1 MPGQILSEASADFGQ
16 AVRPALRPASRRS
29 DGTRSGV
36 CSAQRSQALL
46 LTLTEQL
53 LKSRINSVP
62 ARLLTLSTLALAT
75 GAVFAQAAPPTKA
88 PDAAGGG
95 YQLPT
100 LRVDAKQGSDY
111 APAVSSSATKTAAAL
126 RDVPQAVNVVSE
138 ELIRDQAAH
147 SLQDVLQNVPGVG
160 MSSGDGQRDQVTIRG
175 FTAIA
180 DQFIDGIRDDALY
193 FRDLSN
199 IERVEVIK
207 GPAAVLYG
215 RGSSGGLINRVTKK
229 PQAGSFGELTLNLGS
244 HDLKRIALDANVQAA
259 DGVSLRVTGAH
270 EDSGS
275 YRDQGFLR
283 RTAVAPSLAA
293 KLGASTQLLVQA
305 EHATDTRITDFGI
318 PSLNGRPVDV
328 APSTYYG
335 SGNARR
341 DDTSSSRVSALTV
354 TLDHRF
360 SESLSLHN
368 VTRRYSY
375 DLDRKNTP
383 PSGTVDAATMTVSR
397 SRGLVMREEDGW
409 FNQTELSLRQMM
421 AGLQHDWL
429 AGVEIGRQNKDQNFI
444 SQNNI
449 DRVSLLNPGGVVP
462 QAFSAATLAAANPA
476 HSVFDVVGVYLQD
489 QLTLSPQWKALL
501 GLRYDVFDQS
511 TSLVRTGASLS
522 RKDKTWSP
530 RAGLVWQPS
539 AWASHYLSVS
549 KSYQPSGENFA
560 LAANNASN
568 DPEQTRNVEVG
579 SKLDLLDGALAV
591 TASLFNL
598 ERTGIKTNDPTNPS
612 VLINV
617 GEQRTRGLELTANG
631 HLPHGWAVSASYAY
645 LDGRIT
651 RSNAT
656 QASPQTPVVQ
666 IPLQGKRPSLTPRHS
681 ASLWAVKQMDHGFS
695 AGGGLRYSADR
706 YASASNAVVLPGY
719 VTVDLAAYY
728 RSRAVDLALNLKN
741 ATNRRYIVSGHGAND
756 NLLVPAAPR
765 AVELSATYRF

>member
-1 MPGQILSEASADFGQ
+1 MRI
-16 AVRPALRPASRRS
+16 RS
-29 DGTRSGV
+29 SFPR
-36 CSAQRSQALL
+36 L
-46 LTLTEQL
+46 LTLT
-53 LKSRINSVP
+53 
-62 ARLLTLSTLALAT
+62 ALAT
-75 GAVFAQAAPPTKA
+75 AVGAACAQAAPP
-88 PDAAGGG
+88 AAEPEGSGTG
-95 YQLPT
+95 NQLPT
-100 LRVDAKQGSDY
+100 VRVKASRGSDY
-111 APAVSSSATKTAAAL
+111 APAVTSSATKTAAAL
-126 RDVPQAVNVVSE
+126 RDVPQAVNVIPE

-160 MSSGDGQRDQVTIRG
+160 LSSGDGQRDQVTIRG

-229 PQAGSFGELTLNLGS
+229 PQPGSFGELTLNLGS
-244 HDLKRIALDANVQAA
+244 HDLKRVALDANGQAG
-259 DGVSLRVTGAH
+259 DGIAVRVTGAH

-275 YRDQGFLR
+275 YRDQGFVR
-283 RTAVAPSLAA
+283 RTSIAPSLAA
-293 KLGASTQLLVQA
+293 KLGANTQLLVQA
-305 EHATDTRITDFGI
+305 EHATDKRITDFGI
-318 PSLNGRPVDV
+318 PSYNGRPVDV
-328 APSTYYG
+328 APGTYYG

-341 DDTSSSRVSALTV
+341 DDTSSSRVSSLTF
-354 TLDHRF
+354 TFDHRF
-360 SESLSLHN
+360 SDSLSLHN
-368 VTRRYSY
+368 VTRRYTY
-375 DLDRKNTP
+375 DLDRNNTQ
-383 PSGTVDAATMTVSR
+383 PSGTVDTATMTVSR
-397 SRGLVMREEDGW
+397 SRGHVTREEDGW
-409 FNQTELSLRQMM
+409 FNQTELSLRQTL

-444 SQNNI
+444 TQNNI
-449 DRVSLLNPGGVVP
+449 DSVSLFNPGSVVP
-462 QAFSAATLAAANPA
+462 PAMSAAVLAAANPA

-489 QLTLSPQWKALL
+489 QLTLSPRWKALL
-501 GLRYDVFDQS
+501 GLRYDAFDQK
-511 TSLVRTGASLS
+511 TSFARTGVPLS

-539 AWASHYLSVS
+539 DWTSYYLSVS

-568 DPEQTRNVEVG
+568 DPEQTRNIEIG
-579 SKLDLLDGALAV
+579 SKLDLFDGALAV

-598 ERTGIKTNDPTNPS
+598 ERTGIKTNDLANPS

-617 GEQRTRGLELTANG
+617 GEQRTRGLELTASG
-631 HLPHGWAVSASYAY
+631 RLPGGWDLSAGYAY

-651 RSNAT
+651 RSNAK

-681 ASLWAVKQMDHGFS
+681 ASLWAVKQLGGGFG

-706 YASASNAVVLPGY
+706 YASPSNAVVLPSY
-719 VTVDLAAYY
+719 LTADLAGYY
-728 RSRAVDLALNLKN
+728 RSRTFDVALNLKN
-741 ATNRRYIVSGHGAND
+741 ATNRRYIVSGHGGND
-756 NLLVPAAPR
+756 NLLVPGSPR

>member
-1 MPGQILSEASADFGQ
+1 LTSRLSSSAAS
-16 AVRPALRPASRRS
+16 
-29 DGTRSGV
+29 
-36 CSAQRSQALL
+36 L
-46 LTLTEQL
+46 LTL
-53 LKSRINSVP
+53 
-62 ARLLTLSTLALAT
+62 AT
-75 GAVFAQAAPPTKA
+75 SAVFAQAPST
-88 PDAAGGG
+88 AADDGK
-95 YQLPT
+95 QLPT
-100 LRVDAKQGSDY
+100 VRVKASRGSEY
-111 APAVSSSATKTAAAL
+111 APATSSAATRTAAAL
-126 RDVPQAVNVVSE
+126 RDVPQAVNVIPE

-160 MSSGDGQRDQVTIRG
+160 LSSGDGQRDQVTIRG

-229 PQAGSFGELTLNLGS
+229 PQPGSFGELTLNLGS
-244 HDLKRIALDANVQAA
+244 HDLRRVALDANGQAG
-259 DGVSLRVTGAH
+259 DGIAVRVTGAH
-270 EDSGS
+270 EDSGC
-275 YRDQGFLR
+275 YRDQGFVR
-283 RTAVAPSLAA
+283 RTSVAPSLAA
-293 KLGASTQLLVQA
+293 RLGTDTQLLVQL
-305 EHATDTRITDFGI
+305 EHATDRRITDFGI
-318 PSLNGRPVDV
+318 PSYNGRPVDV
-328 APSTYYG
+328 APGTYYG
-335 SGNARR
+335 SGDARR
-341 DDTSSSRVSALTV
+341 DDQTSTEVSSATA
-354 TLDHRF
+354 TLEHRF
-360 SESLSLHN
+360 SESLSLRN
-368 VTRRYSY
+368 VTRRYRY
-375 DLDRKNTP
+375 DLDRNNTQ
-383 PSGTVDAATMTVSR
+383 PSGTVDTATMTVGR
-397 SRGLVMREEDGW
+397 SRGHVLREEDGW
-409 FNQTELSLRQMM
+409 FNQTELSLRQTL

-449 DRVSLLNPGGVVP
+449 DSVSLFNPGRVVP
-462 QAFSAATLAAANPA
+462 PAMSDAVLAAANPA

-501 GLRYDVFDQS
+501 GVRYDVFDQS
-511 TSLVRTGASLS
+511 TTFARTGAPLS

-539 AWASHYLSVS
+539 ERASYYLSLS

-579 SKLDLLDGALAV
+579 SKLDFFDGALAV

-598 ERTGIKTNDPTNPS
+598 QRTGIKTTDPANPS
-612 VLINV
+612 VLVNV
-617 GEQRTRGLELTANG
+617 GEQRTRGLELTASG
-631 HLPHGWAVSASYAY
+631 RLPGGWDLSAGYAY

-656 QASPQTPVVQ
+656 QTSPQTPVVQ

-681 ASLWAVKQMDHGFS
+681 ASLWAVKQLGGGFG

-706 YASASNAVVLPGY
+706 YASPSNAVVLPGY
-719 VTVDLAAYY
+719 VTADLAAYY
-728 RSRAVDLALNLKN
+728 RSRSVDVALNLKN
-741 ATNRRYIVSGHGAND
+741 AANRRYIVSGHGGND
-756 NLLVPAAPR
+756 NLLVPGAPR
-765 AVELSATYRF
+765 ALELSATYRF